1 MQEDSDSHSDLF
13 NKLQAA
19 LKEVENLKREAF
31 EESCKYRKAE
41 TQLML
46 SRQKVIPSIAHI
58 ICEILVGMND
68 DRSQPLRSFQQICSI
83 FFVKNK

>member
-13 NKLQAA
+13 NKLQAV

-46 SRQKVIPSIAHI
+46 SQQKVILSIVHV

-68 DRSQPLRSFQQICSI
+68 DRSWPSRSFQ
-83 FFVKNK
+83 